1 MRRHPDWL
9 RVPIAGGVTYRK
21 VKNLLRERGLHTI
34 CEEAKCPNRG
44 ECFNRGTATFLILGD
59 ICTRHCLYCAV
70 KSGKPK
76 PVDPLEPKKV
86 AEAVNILGLKY
97 AVITSVTRDDLP
109 DGGAEIFYET
119 IIEIKNKNP
128 SCTIEVLIPD
138 FRGNDEAIHKII
150 EAKPDVINHNIEV
163 VEELF
168 PKMRPQGN
176 YNLSLNLLQKI
187 KEIDS
192 NIITKSGFMIG
203 LGEKMSQIIRT
214 MQDLRDRD
222 VDVLTIGQYLQPSMH
237 HTPIIRYYTPD
248 EFKYLKDLGYQMG
261 FLQVESAPL
270 VRSSYHADDIIDIIK
285 RVNT

>member
-203 LGEKMSQIIRT
+203 LGEDMDQIIRT

-237 HTPIIRYYTPD
+237 HTPIMRYYTPD

-285 RVNT
+285 RVKT

>member
-128 SCTIEVLIPD
+128 SCTIEILIPD
-138 FRGNDEAIHKII
+138 FRGNDKAIHKII

-203 LGEKMSQIIRT
+203 LGEDMDQIIRT

-237 HTPIIRYYTPD
+237 HTPIMRYYTPD

-285 RVNT
+285 RVKT

>member
-138 FRGNDEAIHKII
+138 FRGNDKAIHKII

-237 HTPIIRYYTPD
+237 HTPIMRYYTPD

-285 RVNT
+285 RVKT

>member
-9 RVPIAGGVTYRK
+9 RVSIAGGETYRK
-21 VKNLLRERGLHTI
+21 VKNTLRERDLHTI

-70 KSGKPK
+70 RSGKPK
-76 PVDPLEPKKV
+76 PVDTLESKKV

-97 AVITSVTRDDLP
+97 AVITSVTRDDLQ

-119 IIEIKNKNP
+119 IMEVKNNNP
-128 SCTIEVLIPD
+128 SCVIEVLIPD
-138 FRGNDEAIHKII
+138 FRGNDEAIHRII

-203 LGEKMSQIIRT
+203 LGEDMDQIIKT
-214 MQDLRDRD
+214 MQDLKDRD
-222 VDVLTIGQYLQPSMH
+222 VDVITIGQYLQPSIH
-237 HTPIIRYYTPD
+237 HTPIMRYYTPY
-248 EFKYLKDLGYQMG
+248 EFRYL
-261 FLQVESAPL
+261 
-270 VRSSYHADDIIDIIK
+270 
-285 RVNT
+285 